1 VFAESLE
8 LLVWFPDV
16 VFLPSL
22 DELTPLPEPPPD
34 SMFEFPALFPPIFVS
49 P

>member
-1 VFAESLE
+1 L
-8 LLVWFPDV
+8 PDV

-22 DELTPLPEPPPD
+22 EEFTPLPEPPPD
-34 SMFEFPALFPPIFVS
+34 SILEFPALLTPIFVS